1 MELIERLPILKI
13 HYLNLMSFKDFK
25 KFCSSSAS
33 NEDER
38 KKQYDIL
45 KGFCKGN
52 IKARGEM
59 KRLYSY
65 TQKTPLD
72 VGGRLYCGNSLQG
85 LGKQFRGF
93 LCEDVTTD
101 IDMKNAHPTFAA
113 YLCKLHDIPCPQLS
127 YYISNRDEILA
138 QFGPDGKELFL
149 KALNDDKLNKKE
161 KNKIFKDF
169 DKECKDIQ
177 KKLSEIEDYKHIVDS
192 VPETKLY
199 NWLGSACNRIFC
211 VYENKILQTLIS
223 FLNQRQ
229 IDICSLAFDG
239 LMMYHDYYGDEELL
253 QEITKFIESKWDG
266 LNMKWAFKQ
275 HSTDIEM
282 PDEWEVPVVE
292 TPDGVWNDND
302 AAEVV
307 YKEYPHWVYCRG
319 ELFVYDKTTGKW
331 SSDEI
336 IHWSVIMSLTDKL
349 FVLNEDKDGNITRS
363 KLSYGNTENL
373 IKKLP
378 KLIKTMCR
386 DDNWYDNNQL
396 SSLGKILFPNGY
408 YDFKT
413 GLFHE
418 KDKDGFNNPEI
429 MFLDRIYNDFEPFT
443 DEDMVY
449 METIKKRFFHDPLGE
464 NMGNY
469 MILNLARALAGD
481 LVKRICF
488 GLGPTNCGKS
498 VLVKAVTL
506 SCGGYAGTFN
516 AENLAYRQSSADEAA
531 LMRWV
536 LGLCS
541 KRFIFSNEI
550 KSTTDLNGNL
560 MKKISSGGDSII
572 GRMMC
577 MNETEVVPQ
586 FMAFVMANDLPKIK
600 PYDDAVN
607 GRCKVFSYQKQFV
620 ADPTNEFELKMDPN
634 IEKEMVT
641 KRFQQCFVGLLLKEY
656 LAFKDC
662 DFIETEPIQMITSKD
677 EWIQEEKS
685 YVTMLTNEF
694 ELTNNPKDW
703 VLSTDIQKWIDDNKL
718 GITMTKMGVE
728 LNKHCKLNELK
739 DIKSDVKKIGGKT
752 KRVWFGIKTINEID
766 DDTSS

>member
-45 KGFCKGN
+45 RGFCKGN

-93 LCEDVTTD
+93 LCQDVTTD
-101 IDMKNAHPTFAA
+101 IDMKNAHPTIAS
-113 YLCKLHDIPCPQLS
+113 YLCRLHNIPCPNLT
-127 YYISNRDEILA
+127 YYIANRDEILA

-161 KNKIFKDF
+161 KNKIFKEF
-169 DKECKDIQ
+169 DKECKEIQ
-177 KKLSEIEDYKHIVDS
+177 KRLSEVEEYKHIVDS

-211 VYENKILQTLIS
+211 VYENKILQSLIS

-239 LMMYHDYYGDEELL
+239 LMMYDDYYGDEELL
-253 QEITKFIESKWDG
+253 QEITAFIESKWDK

-275 HSTDIEM
+275 HATDIEM

-292 TPDGVWNDND
+292 IPDGVWNDTQ

-307 YKEYPHWVYCRG
+307 YQEYPDWVYCRG

-331 SSDEI
+331 STDEI
-336 IHWSVIMSLTDKL
+336 IHLSVIMSLSDKL

-363 KLSYGNTENL
+363 KNSYGNNETL
-373 IKKLP
+373 MKKLP

-386 DDNWYDNNQL
+386 DDNWYENNQL
-396 SSLGKILFPNGY
+396 SSLGKILFTNGY

-413 GLFHE
+413 GLFHK

-443 DEDMVY
+443 DEDMDY
-449 METIKKRFFHDPLGE
+449 MDTIKQRFFHDPLGE

-481 LVKRICF
+481 LVKRICL

-516 AENLAYRQSSADEAA
+516 AENLSYRQSSADEAA

-572 GRMMC
+572 GRVHGGL
-577 MNETEVVPQ
+577 ETDVVPQ

-600 PYDDAVN
+600 PYDDAMN

-620 ADPTNEFELKMDPN
+620 PDPTNEFELKMDPN

-641 KRFQQCFVGLLLKEY
+641 KKFQQCFVGLLLKEY
-656 LAFKDC
+656 VEFKD
-662 DFIETEPIQMITSKD
+662 DKFIENEPIEMIISKD
-677 EWIQEEKS
+677 EWIQDEKS
-685 YVTMLTNEF
+685 YVKMLTNDF
-694 ELTNNPKDW
+694 ELTNDTKDY

-728 LNKHCKLNELK
+728 LSKHCKLNNLEH
-739 DIKSDVKKIGGKT
+739 IRNDVKKVAGKT

-766 DDTSS
+766 DDNCS